1 MSDAQYGAIAS
12 ADNLVN
18 TILPIVGG
26 IGIDYYGATW
36 YVFHALGC
44 ERLLTPRAS
53 IICSI
58 LILVGGIVGCAGP
71 VTGHFGL
78 ILAGRI
84 IMGFGSTLIGSVQVR
99 RYPTSDTMSDV
110 LTSRTSSSRI
120 GSLARTS
127 PLSLHAISPG
137 AASRPSSPAPPPCPS
152 LR

>member
-58 LILVGGIVGCAGP
+58 LILVGGLVCCGGP